1 MLFVQAIFFFYLI
14 NTRRQVSTKQAPSN
28 SKQIWITCYFK
39 SNQSSICNKVR
50 YDYPSMRHSHAM
62 KPLDVSYFRPFKST
76 FRKERDES
84 MFKNNHKE
92 PDKVTLGG
100 LVDRTFNQSLSKQN
114 IKARFKTIGIWP
126 LNSKAMDNQSRP
138 SELYITKLDMDISN
152 DEDG

>member
-1 MLFVQAIFFFYLI
+1 MQ
-14 NTRRQVSTKQAPSN
+14 
-28 SKQIWITCYFK
+28 
-39 SNQSSICNKVR
+39 
-50 YDYPSMRHSHAM
+50 
-62 KPLDVSYFRPFKST
+62 PLDVNYIRPFKST

-84 MFKNNHKE
+84 MFRNNHRE
-92 PDKVTLGG
+92 LDKVTLAG